1 MEIRSLDQIKVQI
14 GLALKGLVEH
24 VLIGLMEFQ
33 SSKPEWCTVI
43 QKPYNLEF
51 NIRLRKGLLFCQ
63 LGHRAI
69 LIL

>member
-43 QKPYNLEF
+43 QKILKKY
-51 NIRLRKGLLFCQ
+51 
-63 LGHRAI
+63 LGI
-69 LIL
+69 

>member
-1 MEIRSLDQIKVQI
+1 MEIKSLDQIKVQI

-43 QKPYNLEF
+43 QKVFKKYLHISQQEDLTLEKYTLNEIYIF
-51 NIRLRKGLLFCQ
+51 
-63 LGHRAI
+63 
-69 LIL
+69 